1 MRRHKG
7 FTLLKAMKIAIAVG
21 PVAADAANAYSA
33 NGGGVKGV
41 SGAIAQIGTDYTGY
55 NSVTGQWAPANL
67 VKGYV
72 PLLGAWAFGKFA
84 SRILRW

>member
-1 MRRHKG
+1 
-7 FTLLKAMKIAIAVG
+7 MKIAIAVG
-21 PVAADAANAYSA
+21 PVAADAANSYQA
-33 NGGGVKGV
+33 NGGGAKGI
-41 SGAIAQIGTDYTGY
+41 SSAIAQIGADYTGY
-55 NSVTGQWAPANL
+55 NSITGTWSTAPL